1 MENEKTQKN
10 LILEEQKLL
19 KEEEKII
26 GEEKKVL
33 EEEKGRVKKLR
44 RNIWVTNILAILV
57 IAAAAGGILYWENHV
72 KQSLIGEMRRTL
84 KLR

>member
-33 EEEKGRVKKLR
+33 EGRKRPGEKNSAGISGLQTSLR
-44 RNIWVTNILAILV
+44 FWLL
-57 IAAAAGGILYWENHV
+57 AAGGILYWENHV
-72 KQSLIGEMRRTL
+72 KQSLYRSGGHS